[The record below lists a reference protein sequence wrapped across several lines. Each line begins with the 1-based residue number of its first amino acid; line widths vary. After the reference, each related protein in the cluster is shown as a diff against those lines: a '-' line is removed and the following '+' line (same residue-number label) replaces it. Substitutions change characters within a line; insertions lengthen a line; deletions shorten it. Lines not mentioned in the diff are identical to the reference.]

1 MKTTCQL
8 VVASIVCLLP
18 LISQAQD
25 VVPYPT
31 SQVTVDWVRGTD
43 FSKYETYAW
52 STSYKKT
59 ATAEWDDYLVKN
71 IDSQLQA
78 KGLRRVASDANP
90 GLIVSYGFGSNIE
103 YSIQGSVAL
112 MKALTKGT
120 LVVELVDSQIKH
132 PVWWGVLENTL
143 TGNPKKDFGMTDKRL
158 PQMFRKYPPPAA
170 R

>member
-1 MKTTCQL
+1 MKTRYKL
-8 VVASIVCLLP
+8 LLAGIVCLMSLVS
-18 LISQAQD
+18 IAQD

-31 SQVTVDWVRGTD
+31 SQVKVDWVRGTD
-43 FSKYETYAW
+43 FSKYKTYAW
-52 STSYKKT
+52 STTYQKT
-59 ATAEWDDYLVKN
+59 ATAEWDEYLVKK

-78 KGLRRVASDANP
+78 KGLKRVAIEADS

-103 YSIQGSVAL
+103 YSIQGSIVS

-120 LVVELVDSQIKH
+120 LVVELVDSRTKH

-143 TGNPKKDFGMTDKRL
+143 TGNAKRDFGMTDKRI
-158 PQMFRKYPPPAA
+158 PQMFQQYPPQAT